1 MNLTDISAKIAQKL
15 NETQSIKAVYEYET
29 GNPDGKYPMA
39 TVTAQGFD
47 GEFASTAHN
56 RRAFQ
61 FSIKVYQERQE
72 TSFGVAKAERVMREA
87 VDEIITAFDMDT
99 TLSGTVTYCAPV
111 GADFSHEDREHD
123 VRLANITLEAV
134 TVVTAA

>member
-29 GNPDGKYPMA
+29 SNPDGKYPMA